1 MSSLPMS
8 TSLRIIR
15 ASVAVLLAGAAAAC
29 GGTDGQ
35 AQARRLAGAAEFP
48 SVEVVQARAGA
59 VPLRERLTGTVRA
72 SGEVAIYPQASGP
85 VVEVFAQNGDAVK
98 KGDPLVRI
106 QTVGSDAQATQS
118 RAGLQAARAELLQ
131 AQARLRELSAEFE
144 RNQALG
150 KQGLVPQN
158 AVDSLRAQTEAA
170 RAAVTTARARVDV
183 ASGALAEQRDVQAQ
197 TLVRAPITRRVGQR
211 NVEVGMRVDAQTPLF
226 IIGRLQNMRV
236 EAPVAQDVLP
246 RIRKGQ
252 RVELR
257 VSEKSPQAIE
267 ARVSRISPFLAP
279 GSFSAEV
286 EIDVPNDVGALAP
299 GMFVTV
305 DIFYGASEPATLV
318 PASALYE
325 NPATGE
331 RGVFVTA
338 EPPPPAPAAD
348 AAGAGTAQAAPIG
361 VPFRRVTVIA
371 EAAHE
376 TGVEGLKSGEWVVV
390 IGQHLLAAQPADA
403 SPRAR
408 VSVMDWDRIMELQ
421 QLQRHDL
428 LRQFMDRQQRGG
440 RES

>member
-1 MSSLPMS
+1 MHVTGVPGSL
-8 TSLRIIR
+8 LL
-15 ASVAVLLAGAAAAC
+15 LLAVAAAGC
-29 GGTDGQ
+29 GGSEGQ
-35 AQARRLAGAAEFP
+35 AQGRSRAAEFP
-48 SVEVVQARAGA
+48 AVEVVQARQGA

-106 QTVGSDAQATQS
+106 QTAGAEAQSTQS

-131 AQARLRELSAEFE
+131 AEARLRELSAEYQ

-158 AVDSLRAQTEAA
+158 TVDSLRAQTEAA

-197 TLVRAPITRRVGQR
+197 TLVRAPITGRVGQR

-226 IIGRLQNMRV
+226 IIGRLRNMRV

-246 RIRKGQ
+246 RIRAGQ

-257 VSEKSPQAIE
+257 VSDRSPQAIE

-286 EIDVPNDVGALAP
+286 EIDVPNDAGALAP

-305 DIFYGASEPATLV
+305 DIFYGESEPATLV

-338 EPPPPAPAAD
+338 EPPPAPAAD
-348 AAGAGTAQAAPIG
+348 AAGAGATQAPPIA
-361 VPFRRVTVIA
+361 VPFRRVTVVA

-376 TGVEGLKSGEWVVV
+376 AGVEGLKSGEWVVV

-403 SPRAR
+403 DPRAR
-408 VSVMDWDRIMELQ
+408 VRVMEWDRIMELQ

>member
-1 MSSLPMS
+1 MHLTGFHASL
-8 TSLRIIR
+8 
-15 ASVAVLLAGAAAAC
+15 LLLFAGAAAGC
-29 GGTDGQ
+29 GGSEGQ
-35 AQARRLAGAAEFP
+35 AQGRSGGAAEFP
-48 SVEVVQARAGA
+48 SVEVVQARQGA

-106 QTVGSDAQATQS
+106 QTVGGDAQTTQS

-131 AQARLRELSAEFE
+131 AEARLRELSAEYQ

-158 AVDSLRAQTEAA
+158 TVDSLRAQTEAA

-197 TLVRAPITRRVGQR
+197 TLVRAPITGRVGQR

-246 RIRKGQ
+246 RIRAGQ

-257 VSEKSPQAIE
+257 VSDRAPQAIE

-305 DIFYGASEPATLV
+305 DIFYGESEPATLV

-331 RGVFVTA
+331 RGVFVTSG
-338 EPPPPAPAAD
+338 PPPPAPAAAD
-348 AAGAGTAQAAPIG
+348 AAAPEAAGAGAARAPVIA
-361 VPFRRVTVIA
+361 VPFRRVTVVA

-376 TGVEGLKSGEWVVV
+376 AGVEGLTSGEWVVV

-403 SPRAR
+403 DPRAR
-408 VSVMDWDRIMELQ
+408 VRVMEWDRIMELQ

-428 LRQFMDRQQRGG
+428 LRQFMDRQQRRG